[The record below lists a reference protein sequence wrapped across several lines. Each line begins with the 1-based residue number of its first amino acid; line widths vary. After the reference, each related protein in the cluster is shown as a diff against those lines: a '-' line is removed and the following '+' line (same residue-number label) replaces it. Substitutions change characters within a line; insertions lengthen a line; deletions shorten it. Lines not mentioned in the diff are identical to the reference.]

1 MAAVATRAAL
11 LLLGLAVA
19 SLAGCRGTAAP
30 ITWEAAPAPAV
41 RGDVVDGRGR
51 FREILC
57 AVREVRAT
65 GPDVRSCESL
75 LARFPGE
82 PPGPGEAVA
91 TDRVPTRRR
100 LLVVQG
106 VFGECIAPWIQAYG
120 DARPALEALGA
131 RTGLIR
137 VSGTASSTDNARQV
151 HDAVL
156 ALDLAAGE
164 QVVLVGY
171 SKGAVDAVEALV
183 RFPALVPRV
192 AALVSVA
199 GPITGS
205 PIADAIPGWQR
216 SLIETALSPF
226 CGGGRGGIASLAR
239 AVRRPFIAG
248 AQLPASVRYF
258 SLVAVAEGRDVSRA
272 LAGYYRDLARV
283 DPHNDGQVLPE
294 DAVLPGSV
302 LLGYARADH
311 WAVAQPFSRV
321 GGPFGWLPRRFA
333 DRNAYPREL
342 LLEAIA
348 RAVDE
353 RL

>member
-1 MAAVATRAAL
+1 VPTRTAL
-11 LLLGLAVA
+11 LLLGLAVS
-19 SLAGCRGTAAP
+19 SLAGCRATAPP
-30 ITWEAAPAPAV
+30 ITWETSPPPAV
-41 RGDVVDGRGR
+41 HADVVDGRGR

-57 AVREVRAT
+57 AVRQVRSA
-65 GPDVRSCESL
+65 GPDDARSCEEAL
-75 LARFPGE
+75 VRFPGE
-82 PPGPGEAVA
+82 PPGTGAPVA

-106 VFGECIAPWIQAYG
+106 IFGECIAPWIQAYG
-120 DARPALEALGA
+120 DARPALEARGF

-137 VSGTASSTDNARQV
+137 VSGTASSTENARHV
-151 HDAVL
+151 RDAVL
-156 ALDLAAGE
+156 ALDLAPGE

-171 SKGAVDAVEALV
+171 SKGAVDVVEALV
-183 RFPALVPRV
+183 RFPALVARV

-199 GPITGS
+199 GPIRGS
-205 PIADAIPGWQR
+205 PVADTIPPWQR
-216 SLIETALSPF
+216 TLIETTLSPF
-226 CGGGRGGIASLAR
+226 CGGGRGGITSLTR
-239 AVRRPFIAG
+239 DVRRPFMAG
-248 AQLPASVRYF
+248 AALPASVRYF
-258 SLVAVAEGRDVSRA
+258 SLVAMAEERDVSRA
-272 LAGYYRDLARV
+272 LIGYYRDLARV

-321 GGPFGWLPRRFA
+321 GGPFGWLPRRLA
-333 DRNAYPREL
+333 DRNEYPRER

-348 RAVDE
+348 RAVEE